1 MDQRQL
7 NTSKSWLAPVRPTA
21 ATAYRQQRGVALYV
35 VMLLVLL
42 TVVLALWASRTA
54 LMTEIVTGNDADY
67 QRAFE
72 AAQAMVQDAKD
83 DIYGNL
89 YAKGKASTRGATL
102 GMQYPTAQSIFQE
115 WSAPLRNEKM
125 GCLDAICLRRTGGDN
140 FWDDDSNLVAM
151 LPLGARYGQFSG
163 VQTSTPQINPVL
175 MLRAANKGAWYW
187 VEPIPFKGSEVGD
200 VARLVQG
207 QGNLTV
213 ETDMLFRITAIAL
226 GLKGSSLD
234 DKDLAKRS
242 PTMAVIQTVVAL
254 PVNKGE

>member
-1 MDQRQL
+1 MDKRQL
-7 NTSKSWLAPVRPTA
+7 NTRIARLVHARARVPAGKRHQHGL
-21 ATAYRQQRGVALYV
+21 ALYV

-42 TVVLALWASRTA
+42 VVVLALWASRTA
-54 LMTEIVTGNDADY
+54 LMAEIVTGNDADY

-102 GMQYPTAQSIFQE
+102 GTQYPTAQSSFQA
-115 WSAPLRNEKM
+115 WSAPLRNEAT
-125 GCLDAICLRRTGGDN
+125 GCLDAICLRRTVGDN
-140 FWDDDSNLVAM
+140 FWEDESSLFAM
-151 LPLGARYGQFSG
+151 LPQGARYGQFSG
-163 VQTSTPQINPVL
+163 AQASTHINPVL
-175 MLRAANKGAWYW
+175 MLTAANKGAWYW
-187 VEPIPFKGSEVGD
+187 VEPIPFKGTEVGD

-207 QGNLTV
+207 QGSLTV

-226 GLKGSSLD
+226 GLKGSSVD

>member
-1 MDQRQL
+1 MDQQL
-7 NTSKSWLAPVRPTA
+7 TNSTPWLRLAKARGPAAHRP
-21 ATAYRQQRGVALYV
+21 QRGVALYV

-89 YAKGKASTRGATL
+89 YAKGKALTRGATL
-102 GMQYPTAQSIFQE
+102 GMQYPTAQSNFQE
-115 WSAPLRNEKM
+115 WSAVLRGEAT
-125 GCLDAICLRRTGGDN
+125 GCLQAICLRRTGGDN
-140 FWDDDSNLVAM
+140 FWDDEASLVAM
-151 LPLGARYGQFSG
+151 LPKGARYGQFSG
-163 VQTSTPQINPVL
+163 AQASTHINPVL

-187 VEPIPFKGSEVGD
+187 VEPIPFKGAEVGD

-207 QGNLTV
+207 LGNLTV

-226 GLKGSSLD
+226 GLKGSSQD